1 MIKKAQILTAL
12 IFVLCGMTKATAVN
26 ISTITDK
33 ESYLLGEEVVVS
45 VIAHNPNPNP
55 VTLNF
60 ASSLQA
66 SYLMD
71 GVYDWSEGK
80 IFPQFPT
87 SVTVYPYG
95 SYTWELTHGPT
106 EMETYPLEIG
116 AHTVVGEIVGYGY
129 SSMVQFEVIPEPA
142 TILLLGL
149 GGLALVRCGRGRQAI
164 KNR

>member
-12 IFVLCGMTKATAVN
+12 IFVLCGMTEAKAVN

-45 VIAHNPNPNP
+45 VIAYNPDLNP

-60 ASSLQA
+60 ATSLQA

-80 IFPQFPT
+80 FFTQFPT
-87 SVTVYPYG
+87 RVTIGPYG
-95 SYTWELTHGPT
+95 SYTWDLTHGPT
-106 EMETYPLEIG
+106 EMEAYPLEIG
-116 AHTVVGEIVGYGY
+116 AHTVVGEVLGYGY
-129 SSMVQFEVIPEPA
+129 SSTIQFQVIPEPA
-142 TILLLGL
+142 TILLLTL
-149 GGLALVRCGRGRQAI
+149 GGLLLTSRRR
-164 KNR
+164 